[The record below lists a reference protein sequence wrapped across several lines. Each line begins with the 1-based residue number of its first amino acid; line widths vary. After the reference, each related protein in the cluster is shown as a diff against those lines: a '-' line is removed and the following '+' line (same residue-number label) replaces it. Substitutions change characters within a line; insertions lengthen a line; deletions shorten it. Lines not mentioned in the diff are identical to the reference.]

1 MTVKQNNYSVKFANL
16 SNISLFD
23 KLAKEYLLM
32 KGKQILS
39 SPIPLDYETWK
50 EIHQEVEKLEK
61 ELKSECVK
69 NDLN

>member
-32 KGKQILS
+32 K
-39 SPIPLDYETWK
+39 
-50 EIHQEVEKLEK
+50 EVEKLEK
-61 ELKSECVK
+61 EYEI
-69 NDLN
+69 